1 MKTLAKLKAEKLE
14 INKAIKRFKDN
25 EAYARKIGREV
36 GEPGRPANTPEVL
49 WSKVD
54 KRGEDECWEW
64 KGFRNHD
71 GYGRTW
77 INDKGYYAHRVIY
90 SLVYPNTISLNAPT
104 SQNETGFLLH
114 TCDNPSCCNPKHLW
128 VGNHADN
135 MADKAEKGRSPDFSG
150 GKGPRCK
157 LTMEQ
162 AREAR
167 LLRKTGMT
175 IPQLMEKF
183 NLSRASMKTLLRGDS
198 YKESE

>member
-1 MKTLAKLKAEKLE
+1 MYTKEEKLAKQRHWYQLRKAGLGSP
-14 INKAIKRFKDN
+14 NC
-25 EAYARKIGREV
+25 
-36 GEPGRPANTPEVL
+36 GRPANTADVL
-49 WSKVD
+49 WNKVD

-64 KGFRNHD
+64 KGFKNHS

-90 SLVYPNTISLNAPT
+90 SLVYPNTINLNAPT

-114 TCDNPSCCNPKHLW
+114 TCDNPSCCNPNHLW
-128 VGNHADN
+128 VGTHADN
-135 MADKAEKGRSPDFSG
+135 MADKAAKGRSPDFSG

-162 AREAR
+162 ARKAR
-167 LLRKTGMT
+167 LLRKNGMT
-175 IPQLMEKF
+175 ILQLMEKF

>member
-1 MKTLAKLKAEKLE
+1 VISYLKRKSIMDKKAKNAEYQRNFYLRKKLGIKA
-14 INKAIKRFKDN
+14 NN
-25 EAYARKIGREV
+25 
-36 GEPGRPANTPEVL
+36 PGKPANIPEVL

-54 KRGEDECWEW
+54 KRSENECWEW
-64 KGFRNHD
+64 KGYKNHQ

-90 SLVYPNTISLNAPT
+90 SLVYPNSINLNAPSST
-104 SQNETGFLLH
+104 NETGFLLH

-135 MADKAEKGRSPDFSG
+135 MADKAAKGRSPDFNG